1 MLQTLQFKKEYVIK
15 GVKPYFKYSLSYHK
29 YIVYLAI
36 ALKRHLKEKSRQN
49 KLQPSLKFT

>member
-49 KLQPSLKFT
+49 KLLPSLKFT